1 MQSLAKRYEKASLL
15 WRSGQQGKVKALCG
29 QVCPV
34 RSESRCPGS

>member
-15 WRSGQQGKVKALCG
+15 WRSGQQGKVKALWS
-29 QVCPV
+29 VCPG